1 LALLFPQSDSNIRR
15 WFIKL
20 PNSSNLDPAVIRCG
34 YLKADDR
41 QIEKF
46 KYWHDR
52 LVILKQV
59 FDDSSPRT
67 IAQWW
72 NDRRNGV
79 QWYTFWVA
87 IFVLLLTTVFGL
99 AQTVEG
105 ALQVYKAYYP
115 TPA

>member
-1 LALLFPQSDSNIRR
+1 VKQSKSANID
-15 WFIKL
+15 L
-20 PNSSNLDPAVIRCG
+20 GVLRCG
-34 YLKADDR
+34 YLKTKDR

-52 LVILKQV
+52 LAILKQV
-59 FDDSSPRT
+59 FDDSSPKT
-67 IAQWW
+67 ISQWW

-87 IFVLLLTTVFGL
+87 IVVLLLTIIFGL

-105 ALQVYKAYYP
+105 ALQVYKAYHP
-115 TPA
+115 TLV